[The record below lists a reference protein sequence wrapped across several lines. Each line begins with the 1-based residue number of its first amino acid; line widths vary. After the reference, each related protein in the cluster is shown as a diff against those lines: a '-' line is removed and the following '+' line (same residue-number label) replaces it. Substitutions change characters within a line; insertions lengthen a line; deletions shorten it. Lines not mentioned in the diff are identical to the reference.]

1 MKINEVIVEASP
13 DEDLRQEVLDTIG
26 HPARDP
32 HYRYVD
38 VNAVVNKAK
47 PHYNKTKVTKGR
59 AVHIAMQELYPELEN
74 GPMGDDNDS
83 NKKKRRGQRDATKT
97 DLGGDTG
104 YVTRDKTGS
113 DGRSLQHDRYYND
126 DGSDLFPG
134 ISNAIKKAGDAVVG
148 SVPGAKEL
156 AQYAKRG
163 KTAFKRGYNR
173 QLPTLK
179 K

>member
-26 HPARDP
+26 HPSRDP
-32 HYRYVD
+32 YYRYVD

-74 GPMGDDNDS
+74 GPVGDDNDS
-83 NKKKRRGQRDATKT
+83 KKKRRGQRDATKT

-104 YVTRDKTGS
+104 YVTRDRTGS

-134 ISNAIKKAGDAVVG
+134 ISNAIKKAGDAVRG
-148 SVPGAKEL
+148 AVPGAEEL
-156 AQYAKRG
+156 TQYAKRG
-163 KTAFKRGYNR
+163 TKAYKRGFNAKI
-173 QLPTLK
+173 PSLK

>member
-26 HPARDP
+26 HPSRDP
-32 HYRYVD
+32 YYRYVD

-59 AVHIAMQELYPELEN
+59 AVHIAMQELYPELEI
-74 GPMGDDNDS
+74 GPVDDNNDS
-83 NKKKRRGQRDATKT
+83 KKKRRGQRDATKT

-104 YVTRDKTGS
+104 YVTRDRTGS

-126 DGSDLFPG
+126 DGSELFPG
-134 ISNAIKKAGDAVVG
+134 ISNAIKKAGDAVRG
-148 SVPGAKEL
+148 SIPGAEEL
-156 AQYAKRG
+156 TQYAKRG
-163 KTAFKRGYNR
+163 TKAYKRGFNAKI
-173 QLPTLK
+173 PSLK

>member
-26 HPARDP
+26 HPSRDP
-32 HYRYVD
+32 YYRYVD

-74 GPMGDDNDS
+74 GPVGDDNDS
-83 NKKKRRGQRDATKT
+83 KKKRRGQRDATKT

-126 DGSDLFPG
+126 DGSELFPG
-134 ISNAIKKAGDAVVG
+134 ISNAIKKAGDAVRG
-148 SVPGAKEL
+148 AVPGAEEL
-156 AQYAKRG
+156 TQYAKRG
-163 KTAFKRGYNR
+163 TKAYKRGFNAKI
-173 QLPTLK
+173 PSLK